1 MFLELMQL
9 KTMMATDIRNAGIN
23 MVKTYAHTV
32 EEALT
37 LAKSNISVPVQHS
50 WAVF

>member
-9 KTMMATDIRNAGIN
+9 KTMMATVIRSAGIN

-37 LAKSNISVPVQHS
+37 LEKSNISVPVQPS